1 MKKLI
6 FAVISF
12 VIIGCAN
19 PAIEDGLES
28 LQQQLALVEADM
40 AQVDVDQIKQVL
52 ADLEEHV
59 QDQSNAYI
67 KMLEL
72 KEKLA
77 EVQLALNELNE
88 AGTVEG
94 LQTLGTKVAEISEG
108 VSWLVHFADY
118 DLDGVING
126 IDDCPDTPIT
136 EISSVDEKGCS
147 PSQLGG

>member
-1 MKKLI
+1 MKKL

-12 VIIGCAN
+12 IIIGCAN

-52 ADLEEHV
+52 ADLEDHV
-59 QDQSNAYI
+59 QDQSNAYV

-77 EVQLALNELNE
+77 EVQLALDALNE
-88 AGTVEG
+88 AGSVEG

>member
-12 VIIGCAN
+12 MIIGCAN

-59 QDQSNAYI
+59 QDQSNAYV

-77 EVQLALNELNE
+77 EVQLALDELNE

>member
-12 VIIGCAN
+12 MIIGCAN

-59 QDQSNAYI
+59 YDQSNAYV

-77 EVQLALNELNE
+77 EVQLALDELNE

>member
-12 VIIGCAN
+12 MIIGCAN

-59 QDQSNAYI
+59 YDQSNAYV

-77 EVQLALNELNE
+77 EVQLALDELNE

-136 EISSVDEKGCS
+136 EIKSVDEKGCS

>member
-12 VIIGCAN
+12 MIIGCAN

-59 QDQSNAYI
+59 YDQSFAYV
-67 KMLEL
+67 KMLDL
-72 KEKLA
+72 KVKLA
-77 EVQLALNELNE
+77 EVQLALDELNE